1 MCVSPPTALLL
12 QLVSIFYLYNVLTAY
27 ECRKSYAVGTDTE
40 SMDAKRELLALLSTD
55 AREST
60 EDIARQLGIDA
71 DHVEKLLD
79 ELETEGTLK
88 GYQAVVDWDNIDD
101 QRVAAFVELNVEL
114 DRETGYEEI
123 ADRIAR
129 FSEVESL
136 RLVSGDYDF
145 AIEVTGESMQDVSRF
160 ISNQIAPIPEITQTV
175 THFIMETYKE
185 AGIDFG
191 DRDSDDRLSVSP

>member
-1 MCVSPPTALLL
+1 M
-12 QLVSIFYLYNVLTAY
+12 
-27 ECRKSYAVGTDTE
+27 DT
-40 SMDAKRELLALLSTD
+40 KRELLALLSTD

-60 EDIARQLGIDA
+60 DDIARQLGVDTET
-71 DHVEKLLD
+71 VEELLD
-79 ELETEGTLK
+79 ELEAEGTVR
-88 GYQAVVDWDNIDD
+88 GYQAVVDWDNIDE

-129 FSEVESL
+129 FSEVQSL

-145 AIEVTGESMQDVSRF
+145 AIEVTGDSMQDVSRF

-175 THFIMETYKE
+175 THFIMQTYKE

-191 DRDSDDRLSVSP
+191 DRDDDDRLSVSP

>member
-1 MCVSPPTALLL
+1 M
-12 QLVSIFYLYNVLTAY
+12 
-27 ECRKSYAVGTDTE
+27 DT
-40 SMDAKRELLALLSTD
+40 KRELLSLLSTD

-60 EDIARQLGIDA
+60 EDIARQLA
-71 DHVEKLLD
+71 VETETVEQLLD
-79 ELETEGTLK
+79 ELESEGTVR
-88 GYQAVVDWDNIDD
+88 GYQAVVDWDTVDD
-101 QRVAAFVELNVEL
+101 QRVSAFVELNVEL
-114 DRETGYEEI
+114 DRETGYEQI

-145 AIEVTGESMQDVSRF
+145 AIEVTGDSMQDVSRF

-175 THFIMETYKE
+175 THFIMQTYKE

-191 DRDSDDRLSVSP
+191 DRDDDDRLSVSP

>member
-1 MCVSPPTALLL
+1 
-12 QLVSIFYLYNVLTAY
+12 
-27 ECRKSYAVGTDTE
+27 
-40 SMDAKRELLALLSTD
+40 MDPKRELLSLLSTD

-60 EDIARQLGIDA
+60 EDIARQLGVD
-71 DHVEKLLD
+71 VETVETLLD
-79 ELETEGTLK
+79 ELEAEGTVR
-88 GYQAVVDWDNIDD
+88 GYQAVIDWDDTD
-101 QRVAAFVELNVEL
+101 EQHVSAFVELNVEL

-175 THFIMETYKE
+175 THFIMQTYKE

-191 DRDSDDRLSVSP
+191 DRDGDDRLSVSP